1 MGRGMARGREGGGK
15 AVLSISYRWGA
26 ECKFACITDKL
37 WPQASAEHLLTL

>member
-1 MGRGMARGREGGGK
+1 MFGVKRRRGK

-26 ECKFACITDKL
+26 ECKFACITDEL